1 MLVGDISI
9 EPVHDGTA
17 VLATDL
23 FVNSDWTDHQHLLDS
38 QGALTIPVGAF
49 LVRNG
54 DHLALLDAGVG
65 DVHNDMFNGGKMLD
79 SLRSL
84 GVEPDQID
92 TIIVSHL
99 HPDHMGWLAV
109 DGDITF
115 TNATVHIGAA
125 DWAYFVDEGNG
136 GRRNAANLRTVE
148 ERVELVHDDGVTL
161 LPGMTTRMTPGHT
174 PGHMCTVISSGN
186 ERLIVLGDALH
197 CPAQLTELEW
207 EFLYDVD
214 AALARKT
221 RAALV
226 EEGIAAQHSA
236 ASLPLRRHAGCSA
249 TSRWRRCPPVGVFL
263 THGHLN
269 QRHLHRIPRSK
280 SDISPKRKVARIVT
294 FPWGRNN
301 SLRLA
306 ERFACHDNRAQVG
319 IGFCESSEVF
329 ERIHA

>member
-1 MLVGDISI
+1 MCVIFACLQERLFLDLMSRRWLAMYCAQMLVGDISI

-65 DVHNDMFNGGKMLD
+65 DVHNDMFDGGKMLD
-79 SLRSL
+79 SLRGL

-226 EEGIAAQHSA
+226 EEASQPNTALLPCHFAGMQAARLLPAGDA
-236 ASLPLRRHAGCSA
+236 APQ
-249 TSRWRRCPPVGVFL
+249 WVF
-263 THGHLN
+263 
-269 QRHLHRIPRSK
+269 S
-280 SDISPKRKVARIVT
+280 
-294 FPWGRNN
+294 
-301 SLRLA
+301 
-306 ERFACHDNRAQVG
+306 
-319 IGFCESSEVF
+319 
-329 ERIHA
+329 